1 MQVASAIES
10 GVAQAAALATSM
22 SADEL
27 ANKLHER
34 KQSVLPSSPTV
45 TPRSPAGE
53 QLIQGPQ
60 KRVDVQS
67 KDRMSSSED
76 TVSIPSMPRLPNGDP
91 GTAA

>member
-1 MQVASAIES
+1 VQVASAIES

-34 KQSVLPSSPTV
+34 KRSVLPSSPAV
-45 TPRSPAGE
+45 TPRSPAVE

-60 KRVDVQS
+60 KRVVCKARTECRHQ
-67 KDRMSSSED
+67 K
-76 TVSIPSMPRLPNGDP
+76 IPSAYPP
-91 GTAA
+91 